1 MISGGFCVLRFSLP
15 IFVVFF
21 LAGCASTDLKSTW
34 RSPDD
39 QGSAVKNVAVFMLS
53 DDDNLRR
60 FAEDQMV
67 RALPRGTTATAG
79 YRLFAKP
86 EANFDAIRASLREKG
101 YDAILMARTISVDK
115 TQHRVPSSTQIVP
128 LPPPMIGLTDPK
140 AVDAYY
146 RNAWGYTYQR
156 TPGYTANV
164 TTIVIETV
172 LYRLPSGE
180 AVWSGVT
187 ETHNPASQAEMVME
201 LARLVEKQ
209 LVKENLVGLPV
220 ASGR

>member
-1 MISGGFCVLRFSLP
+1 MTSLTGSVRPWLVLV
-15 IFVVFF
+15 IVM
-21 LAGCASTDLKSTW
+21 LAGCASTDLKSSW

-39 QGSAVKNVAVFMLS
+39 RGSAVKNVAVFMLS

-67 RALPRGTTATAG
+67 RALPRGTAASPG
-79 YRLFAKP
+79 YRLFGKP
-86 EANFDAIRASLREKG
+86 ETDFDAIRSSLRDKG
-101 YDAILMARTISVDK
+101 FDAILMARTISVDK
-115 TQHRVPSSTQIVP
+115 TQHRVPSSTQLVP

-140 AVDAYY
+140 MLDAYY

-156 TPGYTANV
+156 TPGYTASV

-209 LVKENLVGLPV
+209 LVKENLVGSP
-220 ASGR
+220 ATNSGR